1 MREMKDSGIEWVG
14 RIPAEWSLVPIRAVF
29 EEVTDKNFDGSV
41 KNALKFTYGEI
52 VPKTNFEADDDDY
65 VANTILNYTVVEPGT
80 IMLNGLNLNFDF
92 VSQRI
97 GLVKNKGVITSAYM
111 AFKPLGNRVSSEFA
125 TYLFKAYDGCKAL
138 HNMGGGVRKILNF
151 NEFKRYYV
159 CFPTRFEQQAIA
171 AFLDSKCAE
180 IDALSAD
187 IQSEIDT
194 LEAYRRAVIT
204 EAVTKGLDKN
214 VLMKDSGIEWVGDIP
229 TTWIMLRGK
238 YVFEQ
243 KSDRGNTKSL
253 VLLSPTQNY
262 GVIPQ
267 DLYEELSGFSAV
279 KLNEKT
285 DLNSLKTV
293 HKGAFVISLRS
304 FQGGFEYSE
313 YEGVV
318 SPAYQVFYPIIP
330 VYDGYYKYL
339 FKTQIFID
347 KMNSYTMSLRDGKNI
362 AFADFG
368 RTYIPVP
375 PVNEQKAIS
384 DYLDSKCVDLNE
396 IIGQKQ
402 EQLSI
407 LADYKKSVIY
417 EYVTGKKVV

>member
-1 MREMKDSGIEWVG
+1 MVTGMKEMKDSGASWVGSIPSHWDVG
-14 RIPAEWSLVPIRAVF
+14 RIDSFYTLRNVKVSDEDYPPLSVTKEGILPQLETAAKTNAHDDRKLVRKGDFAINSRSDRRGSCGISPC
-29 EEVTDKNFDGSV
+29 DGSV
-41 KNALKFTYGEI
+41 SLI
-52 VPKTNFEADDDDY
+52 
-65 VANTILNYTVVEPGT
+65 NTILAPKGAMNPEYYDWLFHTVQFADEFYKCGHGIVDDLWTTNYQD
-80 IMLNGLNLNFDF
+80 M
-92 VSQRI
+92 
-97 GLVKNKGVITSAYM
+97 K
-111 AFKPLGNRVSSEFA
+111 
-125 TYLFKAYDGCKAL
+125 
-138 HNMGGGVRKILNF
+138 KINIP
-151 NEFKRYYV
+151 V
-159 CFPTRFEQQAIA
+159 PPIDEQQSIA
-171 AFLDSKCAE
+171 SYLNKQCAE

-194 LEAYRRAVIT
+194 LEAYKRSVIT

-214 VLMKDSGIEWVGDIP
+214 APMKDSGIEWVGKIP
-229 TTWIMLRGK
+229 ATWKMLRGK
-238 YVFEQ
+238 YIFEQ

-253 VLLSPTQNY
+253 ILLSPTQNY

-267 DLYEELSGFSAV
+267 ELYEELSGFSAV
-279 KLNEKT
+279 KLNEKIN
-285 DLNSLKTV
+285 LNSLKTV

-318 SPAYQVFYPIIP
+318 SPAYQVFYPTIS

-375 PVNEQKAIS
+375 PVSEQRAIAE
-384 DYLDSKCVDLNE
+384 YLDSMCADLNE
-396 IIGQKQ
+396 IVAQKQ
-402 EQLSI
+402 KQLDV
-407 LADYKKSVIY
+407 LADYKKSIIY
-417 EYVTGKKVV
+417 EYVTGKKEVPVA